1 MTKPHINNGI
11 PNILLD
17 CCLDCCAD
25 PVYLGGEEK
34 KKSTFELLWQLLIF
48 STSDNSHN
56 ESQQTGALNSVSP
69 YIISA
74 IHSTEAVAMRLRCH
88 LRVWNVILIHSHY
101 LPELIGEPL
110 VHINQ
115 KITKEN
121 VTIGPRRTSSWFQL
135 TSLPLFESYLWG
147 VMRGSRSRAGEK
159 KKKKKEN
166 DWICDAAAG
175 CKAVLLHHG
184 TCHFVSDGA
193 AGLHSHF
200 AQESW
205 RSSALTFLL
214 WPLRRRWRLSSAFH
228 WV

>member
-11 PNILLD
+11 LNILLD

-34 KKSTFELLWQLLIF
+34 KTFELLWQLLIF

-101 LPELIGEPL
+101 LPELIGELL
-110 VHINQ
+110 VLINQ
-115 KITKEN
+115 KISKEN

-135 TSLPLFESYLWG
+135 TSLPLSESYLWG

-159 KKKKKEN
+159 KTKGEWLN
-166 DWICDAAAG
+166 
-175 CKAVLLHHG
+175 
-184 TCHFVSDGA
+184 
-193 AGLHSHF
+193 
-200 AQESW
+200 
-205 RSSALTFLL
+205 
-214 WPLRRRWRLSSAFH
+214 LRCGRWL
-228 WV
+228 